1 MSQQDQGAD
10 ATQGRWLVIPRTLC
24 FVFHGDRV
32 LLMKRAP
39 HRRIF
44 PNYFNGLGGHLERNE
59 DPASCALREIREES
73 GADVTDLRLRGVYNI
88 DTAQNNGIVLYIFT
102 AQAHTDTLN
111 YSHDEGTLYWVPI
124 NEIHQLKLV
133 EDLEI
138 ILPKILE
145 MNECTIP
152 FSAHLSYDTNDQL
165 VMRFFQ
171 EE

>member
-10 ATQGRWLVIPRTLC
+10 AIEGRWLVIPRTLC
-24 FVFHGDRV
+24 FVFHGDAV

-44 PNYFNGLGGHLERNE
+44 PNYYNGLGGHLERYE
-59 DPASCALREIREES
+59 DPASCARREIREES
-73 GADVTDLRLRGVYNI
+73 GIEVADLRLRGVYNI
-88 DTAQNNGIVLYIFT
+88 DATQSTGIVLYIFT
-102 AQAHTDTLN
+102 ARSLTDELN

-124 NEIHQLKLV
+124 NEIQQLELV

-145 MNECTIP
+145 MDDCAIP
-152 FSAHLSYDTNDQL
+152 FSAHLSYDKDDKL
-165 VMRFFQ
+165 VMQFFQ
-171 EE
+171 EA